1 MIYKSINYWTFG
13 PAALEGKYD
22 MVQAMQEAK
31 AAGFDAIELCVA
43 TSGELPFNAKE
54 AKCKKLAEA
63 AKKIGIKI
71 CSVATGVYWGCS
83 ATSPK
88 KSEQKK
94 AARYTAQAL
103 QITNWLG
110 ADAFLYIPGVVKP
123 EFDPNAPVVPY
134 GDVYDLALKQ
144 AKAAA
149 KIAAK
154 LKVKLCFENVW
165 NMFLYSPVEMRDFIK
180 KVGGGAYVGCY
191 FDPANVVKNGY
202 PEHWIPVLGKM
213 IKRVHVKDYVRDP
226 GGFPE
231 GFEVPIGKGETNWPV
246 IMKQLQEIKYNGPIS
261 AEIISFTEDPER
273 VKRISKEMDG
283 LMAMIKQ

>member
-13 PAALEGKYD
+13 PKALAGEYH

-31 AAGFDAIELCVA
+31 NAGFDAIELCIA
-43 TSGELPFNAKE
+43 TSGELTFNSKE
-54 AKCKKLAEA
+54 SQCRKLAEE

-83 ATSPK
+83 VTSPNA
-88 KSEQKK
+88 SERKK
-94 AARYTAQAL
+94 AAKYTEQAL
-103 QITNWLG
+103 KVTSWLG
-110 ADAFLYIPGVVKP
+110 ADAFLYIPGVVKA
-123 EFDPNAPVVPY
+123 EFDPNFLPVPY
-134 GDVYDLALKQ
+134 GDVYDIALAQ
-144 AKAAA
+144 AKKAA

-154 LKVKLCFENVW
+154 VKVKLCCENVW

-202 PEHWIPVLGKM
+202 PEHWIPVLKNL
-213 IKRVHVKDYVRDP
+213 IKRVHVKDYKRIP

-231 GFEVPIGKGETNWPV
+231 GFEVAIGKGETNWPV
-246 IMKQLQEIKYNGPIS
+246 ILKQLKAIKYNGPIS
-261 AEIISFTEDPER
+261 AEIISFTEDPNR
-273 VKRISKEMDG
+273 VKRISKEMDD
-283 LMAMIKQ
+283 LMAGAK